1 MTQQGR
7 KYYGSWENLLERSEV
22 THSIIIWISVVNTI
36 ISVVSIIIRV
46 ISIIRNL

>member
-22 THSIIIWISVVNTI
+22 THSIIWISVVITI
-36 ISVVSIIIRV
+36 ISVVSIIFRV
-46 ISIIRNL
+46 ISIIRIF